1 MSYKMKND
9 SITINEPSEVDI
21 ETETDAEVYP
31 ETDVGVEPDNDLSDD
46 TNSINDDTLID
57 DDDDEGDDD
66 EDDTEDGTSMY
77 KDIGDKKF
85 DADDK
90 LGKKTIFD
98 SEKTAYNK
106 YDHEVEELDESDFN
120 KFNDDFKKNH
130 ILNYH
135 NECLYKNFNE
145 IKELCKV
152 IKNKHG
158 IIVDELHKTM
168 PLLTK
173 YEKTKILGMRLKQL
187 NSGCKPYISIN
198 EKIIDNN
205 IVAQMELEQKVLPF
219 IIQRPIPN
227 NTFEYWK
234 LQDLTIL

>member
-1 MSYKMKND
+1 MDDKAN
-9 SITINEPSEVDI
+9 TELTEVELEPEAEPEAEIDPDVDLDI
-21 ETETDAEVYP
+21 EQ
-31 ETDVGVEPDNDLSDD
+31 DNSGDELSD
-46 TNSINDDTLID
+46 NDDTID
-57 DDDDEGDDD
+57 DDDDEDENDD
-66 EDDTEDGTSMY
+66 ETSIYKQQADT
-77 KDIGDKKF
+77 KKLET
-85 DADDK
+85 DDK
-90 LGKKTIFD
+90 IGKKNIFD
-98 SEKTAYNK
+98 NEKTAYSK
-106 YDHEVEELDESDFN
+106 YDHDMEDLDESDFN
-120 KFNDDFKKNH
+120 KFNDDYKKNH
-130 ILNYH
+130 ILSHH

-152 IKNKHG
+152 TKNKDG

-187 NSGCKPYISIN
+187 NSGCSPYISVN

-205 IVAQMELEQKVLPF
+205 IIVLMELEQKALPF
-219 IIQRPIPN
+219 IIQRPLPN